1 MMTSATKAG
10 LRLAGIALIAFVLAS
25 CKSEPPLPPPPPP
38 VPPITLA
45 PKVIEQASAYRYYI
59 TRATA
64 LTPDFADGT
73 AIASSLTTAVAYEP
87 KQLLQGAIAYG
98 AVIALQD
105 QAFVAAVRTFAANPE
120 QRQQVTFE
128 ILRDPNY
135 VTSIEGAASA
145 AGLVRATLGGEGQK
159 LYDAGK
165 AVKQS
170 AYDVQKQKW
179 SKVEVANRPVRLAQ
193 AKSLSAVTLV
203 GDVAETARLQD
214 VALGTTR
221 LDTVAEPATAPYSP
235 AVVRSLA
242 VAALAA
248 LGEGGEANVDTV
260 MAIMADQNVGYCLNM
275 SKLNT
280 YQCLAVSKPHYED
293 IFCLGQH
300 VMMDT
305 AKCVIKASGMPEPY
319 EVRFIPTV
327 RVAEAE
333 TPSKGSGKSGG
344 KATSKKR

>member
-1 MMTSATKAG
+1 
-10 LRLAGIALIAFVLAS
+10 
-25 CKSEPPLPPPPPP
+25 
-38 VPPITLA
+38 
-45 PKVIEQASAYRYYI
+45 
-59 TRATA
+59 
-64 LTPDFADGT
+64 
-73 AIASSLTTAVAYEP
+73 
-87 KQLLQGAIAYG
+87 
-98 AVIALQD
+98 
-105 QAFVAAVRTFAANPE
+105 
-120 QRQQVTFE
+120 
-128 ILRDPNY
+128 
-135 VTSIEGAASA
+135 
-145 AGLVRATLGGEGQK
+145 
-159 LYDAGK
+159 
-165 AVKQS
+165 
-170 AYDVQKQKW
+170 
-179 SKVEVANRPVRLAQ
+179 
-193 AKSLSAVTLV
+193 
-203 GDVAETARLQD
+203 
-214 VALGTTR
+214 
-221 LDTVAEPATAPYSP
+221 
-235 AVVRSLA
+235 VVRSLA